1 MNRFIYSLLFYLAT
15 PLIILRLLLR
25 SLRSPAYLKRW
36 SERFALYSTSSG
48 FKKADII
55 FHAVS
60 VGEVHAAVPLIN
72 RLLDNNPELSVVVT
86 TSTPTGSARVMALL
100 KDKVTHV
107 YLPYDLPGAIKR
119 FLNTF
124 NPGLVVIMETELWP
138 NLIHGCSKREIR
150 LILANAR
157 LSEKSLQNYQRIK
170 SLATTML
177 GQLDRVTAQS
187 SKDSERLQL
196 LGLAEEKIT
205 VAGSMKYDMA
215 INTSQVAQALGDKIS
230 LQNRPVLIAAST
242 RMLDGEM
249 EESKVLQAFRIL
261 LGSHP
266 DLLLILVPRHP
277 ERFDGVLELATRQGF
292 SCARR
297 SRESIAEASHQI
309 LLGDTMGEM
318 QYYFSLADVAFVGG
332 SLVPTGCQNIIEPA
346 ALGLPVITGPSLF
359 NFQAASEQ
367 LLQAGGMMCVADEQE
382 LAKVVDALLVDEEK
396 AAAMTAAALA
406 VVEKNQGASDRN
418 LNVISELLLLR
429 ALQKATRQ

>member
-1 MNRFIYSLLFYLAT
+1 MNWFIYSLLFYLAT

-36 SERFALYSTSSG
+36 SERFAFYSSSTG

-60 VGEVHAAVPLIN
+60 VGEVHAAEPLIN
-72 RLLDNNPELSVVVT
+72 RLLDNNPELSVLVT

-100 KDKVTHV
+100 KDKVAHV

-119 FLNTF
+119 FLNIF
-124 NPGLVVIMETELWP
+124 DPGLVVIMETELWP
-138 NLIHGCSKREIR
+138 NLIHACSQRGVR
-150 LILANAR
+150 LLLANAR
-157 LSEKSLQNYQRIK
+157 LSEKSLHNYQRIPH
-170 SLATTML
+170 LLRTML

-187 SKDSERLQL
+187 PNDRERLL
-196 LGLAEEKIT
+196 SLGLAEEKIT
-205 VAGSMKYDMA
+205 VAGSMKYDMT
-215 INTSQVAQALGDKIS
+215 INTEQVARALGDKIS
-230 LQNRPVLIAAST
+230 LHGRPVLIAAST
-242 RMLDGEM
+242 RILAREM
-249 EESKVLQAFRIL
+249 EEEKVLQAFRSL

-277 ERFDGVLELATRQGF
+277 ERFDEVFELATRQGF

-297 SRESIAEASHQI
+297 SRESVADASHQV

-359 NFQAASEQ
+359 NFQAVSEQ
-367 LLQAGGMMCVADEQE
+367 LLQAGGMICIADAQE
-382 LAKVVDALLVDEEK
+382 LAEAVNALLAGEEK
-396 AAAMTAAALA
+396 AATMKSAALA

-418 LNVISELLLLR
+418 LNEISELLLLQ
-429 ALQKATRQ
+429 ALKKAAGH